1 MSRETPIEHYRNIGI
16 MAHIDAG
23 KTTTSERILFY
34 SGRLHKIG
42 EVHEGSAT
50 MDWMAQE
57 QERGITITSAATTCF
72 WRGMQAQF
80 PTHRLNLIDT
90 PGHIDFTIEVQR
102 SLRVLDGVIA
112 LFCAVAG
119 VQPQSETVWR
129 QANKYRVPRLAF
141 VNKMDRVGAD
151 FARVVTQ
158 IGQKFAVKALP
169 VTLPIGAEDNF
180 SGVIDV
186 VAQKVIYW
194 HEHTQGATFDICEP
208 NAAQQA
214 LLLPAREAVM
224 EAAAEANE
232 TLTERYLEQGFL
244 SESDIY
250 QGLRQRVLANDL
262 VPVFCGSAFK
272 NKGIQ
277 LLLDGVI
284 HYLPSPADLPPVQG
298 QSEYDPHLTI
308 TRAPLDSEPLT
319 ALAFKLA
326 SDSFVG
332 TLTFLRVYSGTL
344 RSGTVIYNALKH
356 KRERIGKLLQMHA
369 NAREEIS
376 EAYAGDIAAVVGF
389 KEVTTGDTLTDLN
402 QALVLE
408 RMEFP
413 EPVISVAI
421 EPKTS
426 ADQEKLQQALQRLTL
441 EDPTFRVAVDP
452 DSGQTLISGMGELH
466 LEIILDRLQREFH
479 VGANTGSPQVS
490 YRESIAKPSQAEG
503 RYVKPAVSGR
513 GQYGHVVLAL
523 TPQETGTGIAYEVS
537 LRPGVIPKEFLP
549 AIEQAVR
556 EQLRTG
562 ILLGYPLIDLKVTLV
577 DGSFHDI
584 DSSEIAYKIAASL
597 ALRDALSQAA
607 SYLLEP
613 VMKVEVFVP
622 NEYLGDV
629 MGDVTRRR
637 GLVQGI
643 EEVPGGSNVLAEIPL
658 AELFGYATTL
668 RSLTQGRAAFSM
680 EFLRY
685 QQLPPQLSAAM
696 LGQSNKQG

>member
-1 MSRETPIEHYRNIGI
+1 MARETPIEHYRNIGI

-72 WRGMQAQF
+72 WRGMQQQF
-80 PTHRLNLIDT
+80 PTHRINLIDT

-102 SLRVLDGVIA
+102 SLRVLDGAIA

-129 QANKYRVPRLAF
+129 QANKYRVPRLIF

-151 FARVVTQ
+151 FQRVVAQ
-158 IGQKFAVKALP
+158 IRQKFQTKALA
-169 VTLPIGAEDNF
+169 VTLPLGAEDRF

-186 VAQKVIYW
+186 VAQKVIRW
-194 HEHTQGATFDICEP
+194 HEQDQGASFDIAEP
-208 NAAQQA
+208 TAEEQA
-214 LLLPAREAVM
+214 LLLPARELLM
-224 EAAAEANE
+224 EAAAEATE

-244 SESDIY
+244 SESEIY
-250 QGLRQRVLANDL
+250 QGLRQRVLANEI

-272 NKGIQ
+272 NKGVQ
-277 LLLDGVI
+277 LLLDGVVR
-284 HYLPSPADLPPVQG
+284 YLPSPADLPPVVG
-298 QSEYDPHLTI
+298 EGEHDPQVAI
-308 TRAPLDSEPLT
+308 SRAASDSEPLA

-344 RSGTVIYNALKH
+344 RSGTVIYNVLKH

-421 EPKTS
+421 EPKTT

-441 EDPTFRVAVDP
+441 EDPTFRVAVDS

-466 LEIILDRLQREFH
+466 LEIILDRLRREFH
-479 VGANTGSPQVS
+479 VAANTGSPQVS

-503 RYVKPAVSGR
+503 KYVKPAVTGR
-513 GQYGHVVLAL
+513 GQYGHVVLGL
-523 TPQETGTGIAYEVS
+523 TPQDAGAGIAYEVAMRS
-537 LRPGVIPKEFLP
+537 GVIPKEFLP
-549 AIEQAVR
+549 AIEQGVR

-562 ILLGYPLIDLKVTLV
+562 ILLGYPLIDLKVSLV

-597 ALRDALSQAA
+597 ALRDALLQAA

-629 MGDVTRRR
+629 MGDITRRR

-643 EEVPGGSNVLAEIPL
+643 EEVLGGSNVLAEIPL
-658 AELFGYATTL
+658 SELFGYATTL

-685 QQLPPQLSAAM
+685 SQLPPQLSAAM
-696 LGQSNKQG
+696 LGQSNK